1 MNKLPKIYKNEI
13 RKKIN
18 NNKEMCYVE
27 EKKGLIQDKKQI
39 EDTLKNVFAG
49 LGKPY
54 NTKVI
59 IKTKDNE
66 YDTSLI
72 SKNKEE
78 VITLENKIIKINE
91 IEEITIKK

>member
-1 MNKLPKIYKNEI
+1 VNKLPKIYKNEI
-13 RKKIN
+13 KKKIN

-27 EKKGLIQDKKQI
+27 ERTSNFQDRK
-39 EDTLKNVFAG
+39 EVENTLKNVFAG

-59 IKTKDNE
+59 IKTKDKE

-78 VITLENKIIKINE
+78 VITLENKIIKIEE